1 MEYNG
6 KPIKLGD
13 VVDVDG
19 QKRIVTRIERDTFYS
34 NPYTED
40 VAKIEMETVKVE
52 ESEVVEEPEVKETEK
67 VEESEVV
74 AKPRRR
80 GKSK

>member
-6 KPIKLGD
+6 QKIRLGD
-13 VVDVDG
+13 VVEVDG
-19 QKRIVTRIERDTFYS
+19 EKRIVTKIERDTFYS

-40 VAKIEMETVKVE
+40 EAKIEMETVKVE
-52 ESEVVEEPEVKETEK
+52 EPKTEDAEK
-67 VEESEVV
+67 VEEPVV
-74 AKPRRR
+74 KSRKR

>member
-52 ESEVVEEPEVKETEK
+52 EPEVKEIEK
-67 VEESEVV
+67 VEEPEVV